1 MAMPDKQDLL
11 LVPGLVCDAAVW
23 RHQVAHLA
31 DVATISVPSVTQGDG
46 IADMARIVLDAAPQR
61 FALAGF
67 SMGGYIALEML
78 RQQPERITRL
88 ALLDTSARADT
99 PEKAEWRRAAIA
111 ACERGE
117 IDSVIDG
124 MKPILMHP
132 DQQNG
137 PLLSFVR
144 EMVGRVGVEA
154 FVRRHRAIGTR
165 QDSRSL
171 LKVAAQQVR
180 SICGRQDGMSTIEE
194 HVEIAELAP
203 RGRFSIIEQCG
214 HMTILERPQAAT
226 ALLRD
231 WLLYDT

>member
-1 MAMPDKQDLL
+1 MASDQNLL

-31 DVATISVPSVTQGDG
+31 DIAKISVPPVTQGDT
-46 IADMARIVLDAAPQR
+46 IVMMARIVLDAAPQK

-67 SMGGYIALEML
+67 SMGGYIALEIL
-78 RQQPERITRL
+78 RQAPERVTRL

-99 PEKAEWRRAAIA
+99 PQKAAWRRTAVAT
-111 ACERGE
+111 CERGE
-117 IDSVIDG
+117 FATVIEG
-124 MKPILMHP
+124 MMPILLHP

-137 PLLSFVR
+137 PRPQFVR
-144 EMVGRVGVEA
+144 EMVARVGVEA
-154 FVRRHRAIGTR
+154 FVRRHRVIGMR
-165 QDSRSL
+165 QDSREL
-171 LKVAAQQVR
+171 LRAAKISVR
-180 SICGRQDGMSTIEE
+180 AICGRQDGMSTIAE

-203 RGRFSIIEQCG
+203 HGRFSIIEQCG
-214 HMTILERPQAAT
+214 HMTILERPQATT

>member
-1 MAMPDKQDLL
+1 MPDKQNLL
-11 LVPGLVCDAAVW
+11 LIPGLVCDAAVW

-31 DVATISVPSVTQGDG
+31 EVATVSVPPVTQGDG
-46 IADMARIVLDAAPQR
+46 IADMARIALDAAPQK

-78 RQQPERITRL
+78 RQQPARITRL

-99 PEKAEWRRAAIA
+99 PKKAEWRKAAIA
-111 ACERGE
+111 ACERDE
-117 IDSVIDG
+117 FNSVIDG
-124 MKPILMHP
+124 MMPILLHP

-137 PLLSFVR
+137 PLPPFVR
-144 EMVGRVGVEA
+144 EMVGRVGVEV

-165 QDSRSL
+165 QDSRDL
-171 LKVAAQQVR
+171 LKAAAQPVH

-203 RGRFSIIEQCG
+203 HGRFSIIEDCG

-231 WLLYDT
+231 WLLYNT